1 MNVKKTKL
9 QKKSKRLATTLVLF
23 SVSILLIL
31 NFVSAVCIRALT
43 RSGMDQKQDAF
54 LQQTTLSGKRQ
65 AEQFIEQYIGITE
78 TLAQSTQLQR
88 AVKNT
93 TQDRPASDTPE
104 FSEALVLLQR
114 TMGEYPDILGV
125 GFGSLTEDYIY
136 NQDGTRLNVLLSE
149 RPYFQNAK
157 EGTYVTQ
164 PYVDSAT
171 DEMCVSVATPLSDG
185 STVIG
190 LLVLD
195 LKLTQVSDFL
205 KGMDFGESGRI
216 VLLSENNTI
225 LGHEDHD
232 MIGKNFADLD
242 IQGALLEQIEAPTN
256 EIVNYKLDGE
266 SRVGTVQEL
275 SGGGWKVLSS
285 MSQAEYNAQTTKTT
299 VSLVL
304 LLLGSTAVVAILLW
318 IIITKRLRPVS
329 QLNEALR
336 EMSMGNLHIAVTHN
350 GRDEVGEMAESLR
363 ECIRNLSSYIN
374 EIDRVMD
381 GLAQGDLTIQ
391 TDVAFQGDFMPIQ
404 HSIEG
409 FIEKMS
415 AAMGSIQLAS
425 EQVFSGS
432 DQVSSG
438 AQSLAQG
445 ATQQASSV
453 EELAAAVTEISS
465 TVKENHKIVKD
476 AASGALQVNSDI
488 VESGKRMR
496 QSLAFMTEIRERSNE
511 ISHIIKT
518 IEDIAFQT
526 NILALNAAVE
536 AARAGQAGKGFAVVA
551 DEVRSLAGKTA
562 EASNSTTALIAA
574 SLTAVEKGTESMEAT
589 SKFMESVVEEAQ
601 KITDVF
607 QNIADV
613 SERQSA
619 SIEQVT
625 QGIDQISSVVQTNSA
640 TAEQSAAVSEEL
652 SGQAQLLKDM
662 LSRFTLSDPAEAA
675 RQSEIG

>member
-1 MNVKKTKL
+1 MNVKKAKL
-9 QKKSKRLATTLVLF
+9 RKKSKRLATTLVLF
-23 SVSILLIL
+23 SIATLLIL
-31 NFVSAVCIRALT
+31 NLVSAVCIGTLT
-43 RSGMDQKQDAF
+43 SSGMNQKQDAF

-65 AEQFIEQYIGITE
+65 VEQFIEQYIGITE
-78 TLAQSTQLQR
+78 TLAQSTQLQH
-88 AVKNT
+88 AVT
-93 TQDRPASDTPE
+93 GTAQDRPISGTPE
-104 FSEALVLLQR
+104 FSEALVLLHR
-114 TMGEYPDILGV
+114 TMEEYPDILGV

-136 NQDGTRLNVLLSE
+136 NQEGTRLSE

-164 PYVDSAT
+164 PYIDSAT

-185 STVIG
+185 TATAG
-190 LLVLD
+190 LLILD

-225 LGHEDHD
+225 LGHENHD
-232 MIGKNFADLD
+232 MIGKNFSELD
-242 IQGALLEQIEAPTN
+242 IQGELLEQLEEPTN

-266 SRVGTVQEL
+266 PCVGIVQEL

-285 MSQAEYNAQTTKTT
+285 MSKAEYNAQTTKTT

-304 LLLGSTAVVAILLW
+304 LLLGSTAIVAILLW
-318 IIITKRLRPVS
+318 IIIVKRLRPIS
-329 QLNEALR
+329 QLNDALR

-350 GRDEVGEMAESLR
+350 GADEVGEMAESMR
-363 ECIRNLSSYIN
+363 ECIRNLSGYVN
-374 EIDRVMD
+374 EIDRVM
-381 GLAQGDLTIQ
+381 GCLAQGDLTIQ

-409 FIEKMS
+409 FIQKLSAVMS
-415 AAMGSIQLAS
+415 SIQLAS

-438 AQSLAQG
+438 AQALAQG
-445 ATQQASSV
+445 ATEQASSV

-465 TVKENHKIVKD
+465 TVKENHAIVKD

-562 EASNSTTALIAA
+562 EASNSTTSLIAA
-574 SLTAVEKGTESMEAT
+574 SLAAVEKGTESMETT

-607 QNIADV
+607 QNIANA
-613 SERQSA
+613 SERQSV

-662 LSRFTLSDPAEAA
+662 LNRFTLPDTADSAK
-675 RQSEIG
+675 

>member
-31 NFVSAVCIRALT
+31 NFVSAVCIGALT

-88 AVKNT
+88 AVKDT

-205 KGMDFGESGRI
+205 KEMDFGESGRI

-285 MSQAEYNAQTTKTT
+285 MSKAEYNAQTTKTT

-318 IIITKRLRPVS
+318 IIIAKRLRPVS

-350 GRDEVGEMAESLR
+350 GTDEVGEMAESLR
-363 ECIRNLSSYIN
+363 EYIRNLSSYVN

-640 TAEQSAAVSEEL
+640 TAEQSVAASEEL

>member
-1 MNVKKTKL
+1 MNVKKAKL
-9 QKKSKRLATTLVLF
+9 RKKSKRLATTLVLF
-23 SVSILLIL
+23 SIATLLIL
-31 NFVSAVCIRALT
+31 NLVSAVCIGTLT
-43 RSGMDQKQDAF
+43 SSGMNQKQDAF

-65 AEQFIEQYIGITE
+65 VEQFIEQYIGITE
-78 TLAQSTQLQR
+78 TLAQSTQLQH
-88 AVKNT
+88 AVT
-93 TQDRPASDTPE
+93 GTAQDRPISGTPE
-104 FSEALVLLQR
+104 FSEALVLLHR
-114 TMGEYPDILGV
+114 TMEEYPDILGV

-136 NQDGTRLNVLLSE
+136 NQEGTRLNVLLSE

-164 PYVDSAT
+164 PYIDSAT

-185 STVIG
+185 TATAG
-190 LLVLD
+190 LLILD

-225 LGHEDHD
+225 LGHENHD
-232 MIGKNFADLD
+232 MIGKNFSELD
-242 IQGALLEQIEAPTN
+242 IQGELLEQLEEPTN

-266 SRVGTVQEL
+266 PCVGIVQEL

-285 MSQAEYNAQTTKTT
+285 MSKAEYNAQTTKTT

-304 LLLGSTAVVAILLW
+304 LLLGSTAIVAILLW
-318 IIITKRLRPVS
+318 IIIVKRLRPIS
-329 QLNEALR
+329 QLNDALR

-350 GRDEVGEMAESLR
+350 GADEVGEMAD
-363 ECIRNLSSYIN
+363 LSGYVN
-374 EIDRVMD
+374 EIDRVM
-381 GLAQGDLTIQ
+381 GCLAQGDLTIQ

-409 FIEKMS
+409 FIQKLSAVMS
-415 AAMGSIQLAS
+415 SIQLAS

-438 AQSLAQG
+438 AQALAQG
-445 ATQQASSV
+445 ATEQASSV

-465 TVKENHKIVKD
+465 TVKENHAIVKD

-562 EASNSTTALIAA
+562 EASNSTTSLIAA
-574 SLTAVEKGTESMEAT
+574 SLAAVEKGTESMETT

-607 QNIADV
+607 QNIANA
-613 SERQSA
+613 SERQSV

-662 LSRFTLSDPAEAA
+662 LNRFTLPDTADSAK
-675 RQSEIG
+675 

>member
-31 NFVSAVCIRALT
+31 NFVSAVCIGALT

-88 AVKNT
+88 AVKDT

-205 KGMDFGESGRI
+205 KEMDFGESGRI

-391 TDVAFQGDFMPIQ
+391 TDVAFQGDFMPI
-404 HSIEG
+404 
-409 FIEKMS
+409 
-415 AAMGSIQLAS
+415 
-425 EQVFSGS
+425 
-432 DQVSSG
+432 
-438 AQSLAQG
+438 
-445 ATQQASSV
+445 
-453 EELAAAVTEISS
+453 
-465 TVKENHKIVKD
+465 
-476 AASGALQVNSDI
+476 
-488 VESGKRMR
+488 
-496 QSLAFMTEIRERSNE
+496 
-511 ISHIIKT
+511 
-518 IEDIAFQT
+518 
-526 NILALNAAVE
+526 
-536 AARAGQAGKGFAVVA
+536 
-551 DEVRSLAGKTA
+551 
-562 EASNSTTALIAA
+562 
-574 SLTAVEKGTESMEAT
+574 
-589 SKFMESVVEEAQ
+589 
-601 KITDVF
+601 
-607 QNIADV
+607 
-613 SERQSA
+613 
-619 SIEQVT
+619 
-625 QGIDQISSVVQTNSA
+625 
-640 TAEQSAAVSEEL
+640 
-652 SGQAQLLKDM
+652 
-662 LSRFTLSDPAEAA
+662 
-675 RQSEIG
+675 

>member
-1 MNVKKTKL
+1 MNVKKAKL
-9 QKKSKRLATTLVLF
+9 RKKSKRLATTLVLF
-23 SVSILLIL
+23 SIATLLIL
-31 NFVSAVCIRALT
+31 NLVSAVCIGTLT
-43 RSGMDQKQDAF
+43 SSGMNQKQDAF

-65 AEQFIEQYIGITE
+65 VEQFIEQYIGITE
-78 TLAQSTQLQR
+78 TLAQSTQLQH
-88 AVKNT
+88 AVT
-93 TQDRPASDTPE
+93 GTAQDRPISGTPE
-104 FSEALVLLQR
+104 FSEALVLLHR
-114 TMGEYPDILGV
+114 TMEEYPDILGV

-136 NQDGTRLNVLLSE
+136 NQEGTRLNVLLSE

-164 PYVDSAT
+164 PYIDSAT

-185 STVIG
+185 TATAG
-190 LLVLD
+190 LLILD

-225 LGHEDHD
+225 LGHENHD
-232 MIGKNFADLD
+232 MIGKNFSELD
-242 IQGALLEQIEAPTN
+242 IQGELLEQLEEPTN

-266 SRVGTVQEL
+266 PCVGIVQEL

-285 MSQAEYNAQTTKTT
+285 MSKAEYNAQTTKTT

-304 LLLGSTAVVAILLW
+304 LLLGSTAIVAIL
-318 IIITKRLRPVS
+318 IVKRLRPIS
-329 QLNEALR
+329 QLNDALR

-350 GRDEVGEMAESLR
+350 GADEVGEMAESMR
-363 ECIRNLSSYIN
+363 ECIRNLSGYVN
-374 EIDRVMD
+374 EIDRVM
-381 GLAQGDLTIQ
+381 GCLAQGDLTIQ

-409 FIEKMS
+409 FIQKLSAVMS
-415 AAMGSIQLAS
+415 SIQLAS

-438 AQSLAQG
+438 AQALAQG
-445 ATQQASSV
+445 ATEQASSV

-465 TVKENHKIVKD
+465 TVKENHAIVKD

-562 EASNSTTALIAA
+562 EASNSTTSLIAA
-574 SLTAVEKGTESMEAT
+574 SLAAVEKGTESMEKT

-607 QNIADV
+607 QNIANA
-613 SERQSA
+613 SERQSV

-662 LSRFTLSDPAEAA
+662 LNRFTLPDTADSAK
-675 RQSEIG
+675 

>member
-31 NFVSAVCIRALT
+31 NFVSAVCIGALT

-88 AVKNT
+88 AVKDT

-205 KGMDFGESGRI
+205 KEMDFGESGRI

-285 MSQAEYNAQTTKTT
+285 MSKAEYNAQTTKTT

-318 IIITKRLRPVS
+318 IIIAKRLRPVS

-350 GRDEVGEMAESLR
+350 GTDEVGEMAESLR
-363 ECIRNLSSYIN
+363 ECIRNLSSYVN

-640 TAEQSAAVSEEL
+640 TAEQSVAVSEEL

>member
-1 MNVKKTKL
+1 M
-9 QKKSKRLATTLVLF
+9 
-23 SVSILLIL
+23 
-31 NFVSAVCIRALT
+31 
-43 RSGMDQKQDAF
+43 
-54 LQQTTLSGKRQ
+54 
-65 AEQFIEQYIGITE
+65 GI
-78 TLAQSTQLQR
+78 
-88 AVKNT
+88 
-93 TQDRPASDTPE
+93 
-104 FSEALVLLQR
+104 
-114 TMGEYPDILGV
+114 
-125 GFGSLTEDYIY
+125 
-136 NQDGTRLNVLLSE
+136 
-149 RPYFQNAK
+149 
-157 EGTYVTQ
+157 
-164 PYVDSAT
+164 
-171 DEMCVSVATPLSDG
+171 
-185 STVIG
+185 
-190 LLVLD
+190 
-195 LKLTQVSDFL
+195 
-205 KGMDFGESGRI
+205 
-216 VLLSENNTI
+216 
-225 LGHEDHD
+225 
-232 MIGKNFADLD
+232 
-242 IQGALLEQIEAPTN
+242 
-256 EIVNYKLDGE
+256 
-266 SRVGTVQEL
+266 VQEL

-285 MSQAEYNAQTTKTT
+285 MSKAEYNAQTTKTT

-304 LLLGSTAVVAILLW
+304 LLLGSTAIVAILLW
-318 IIITKRLRPVS
+318 IIIVKRLRPIS
-329 QLNEALR
+329 QLNDALR

-350 GRDEVGEMAESLR
+350 GADEVGEMAESMR
-363 ECIRNLSSYIN
+363 ECIRNLSGYVN
-374 EIDRVMD
+374 EIDRVM
-381 GLAQGDLTIQ
+381 GCLAQGDLTIQ

-409 FIEKMS
+409 FIQKLSAVMS
-415 AAMGSIQLAS
+415 SIQLAS

-438 AQSLAQG
+438 AQALAQG
-445 ATQQASSV
+445 ATEQASSV
-453 EELAAAVTEISS
+453 AELAAAVTEISS
-465 TVKENHKIVKD
+465 TVKENHAIVKD

-562 EASNSTTALIAA
+562 EASNSTTSLIAA
-574 SLTAVEKGTESMEAT
+574 SLAAVEKGTESMEKT

-607 QNIADV
+607 QNIANA
-613 SERQSA
+613 SERQSV

-662 LSRFTLSDPAEAA
+662 LNRFTLPDTADSAK
-675 RQSEIG
+675 

>member
-1 MNVKKTKL
+1 MNVKKAKL
-9 QKKSKRLATTLVLF
+9 RKKSKRLATTLVLF
-23 SVSILLIL
+23 SIATLLIL
-31 NFVSAVCIRALT
+31 NLVSAVCIGTLT
-43 RSGMDQKQDAF
+43 SSGMNQKQDAF

-65 AEQFIEQYIGITE
+65 VEQFIEQYIGITE
-78 TLAQSTQLQR
+78 TLAQSTQLQH
-88 AVKNT
+88 AVT
-93 TQDRPASDTPE
+93 GTAQDRPISGTPE
-104 FSEALVLLQR
+104 FSEALVLLHR
-114 TMGEYPDILGV
+114 TMEEYPDILGV

-136 NQDGTRLNVLLSE
+136 NQEGTRLNVLLSE
-149 RPYFQNAK
+149 WPYFQNAK

-164 PYVDSAT
+164 PYIDSAT

-185 STVIG
+185 TATAG
-190 LLVLD
+190 LLILG

-225 LGHEDHD
+225 LGHENHD
-232 MIGKNFADLD
+232 MIGKNFSELD
-242 IQGALLEQIEAPTN
+242 IQGELLEQLEEPTN

-266 SRVGTVQEL
+266 PCVGIVQEL

-285 MSQAEYNAQTTKTT
+285 MSKAEYNAQTTKTT

-304 LLLGSTAVVAILLW
+304 LLLGSTAIVAILLW
-318 IIITKRLRPVS
+318 IIIVKRLRPIS
-329 QLNEALR
+329 QLNDALR

-350 GRDEVGEMAESLR
+350 GADEVGEMAESMR
-363 ECIRNLSSYIN
+363 ECIRNLSGYVN
-374 EIDRVMD
+374 EIDRVM
-381 GLAQGDLTIQ
+381 GCLAQGDLTIQ

-409 FIEKMS
+409 FIQKLSAVMS
-415 AAMGSIQLAS
+415 SIQLAS

-438 AQSLAQG
+438 AQALAQG
-445 ATQQASSV
+445 ATEQASSV

-465 TVKENHKIVKD
+465 TVKENHAIVKD

-562 EASNSTTALIAA
+562 EASNSTTSLIAA
-574 SLTAVEKGTESMEAT
+574 SLAAVEKGTESMETT

-607 QNIADV
+607 QNIANA
-613 SERQSA
+613 SERQSV

-662 LSRFTLSDPAEAA
+662 LNRFTLPDTADSAK
-675 RQSEIG
+675 

>member
-1 MNVKKTKL
+1 MNVKKAKL
-9 QKKSKRLATTLVLF
+9 RKKSKRLATTLVLF
-23 SVSILLIL
+23 SIATLLIL
-31 NFVSAVCIRALT
+31 NLVSAVCIGTLT
-43 RSGMDQKQDAF
+43 SSGMNQKQDAF

-65 AEQFIEQYIGITE
+65 VEQFIEQYIGITE
-78 TLAQSTQLQR
+78 TLAQSTQLQH
-88 AVKNT
+88 AVT
-93 TQDRPASDTPE
+93 GTAQDRPISGTPE
-104 FSEALVLLQR
+104 FSEALVLLHR
-114 TMGEYPDILGV
+114 TMEEYPDILGV

-136 NQDGTRLNVLLSE
+136 NQEGTRLNVLLSE

-164 PYVDSAT
+164 PYIDSAT

-185 STVIG
+185 TATAG
-190 LLVLD
+190 LLILD

-225 LGHEDHD
+225 LGHENHD
-232 MIGKNFADLD
+232 MIGKNFSELD
-242 IQGALLEQIEAPTN
+242 IQGELLEQLEEPTN

-266 SRVGTVQEL
+266 SCVGIVQEL

-285 MSQAEYNAQTTKTT
+285 MSKAEYNAQTTKTT

-304 LLLGSTAVVAILLW
+304 LLLGSTAIVAILLW
-318 IIITKRLRPVS
+318 IIIVKRLRPIS
-329 QLNEALR
+329 QLNDALR

-350 GRDEVGEMAESLR
+350 GADEVGEMAESMR
-363 ECIRNLSSYIN
+363 ECIRNLSGYVN
-374 EIDRVMD
+374 EIDRVM
-381 GLAQGDLTIQ
+381 GCLAQGDLTIQ

-409 FIEKMS
+409 FIQKLSAVMS
-415 AAMGSIQLAS
+415 SIQLAS

-438 AQSLAQG
+438 AQALAQG
-445 ATQQASSV
+445 ATEQ
-453 EELAAAVTEISS
+453 VTEISS
-465 TVKENHKIVKD
+465 TVKENHAIVKD

-562 EASNSTTALIAA
+562 EASNSTTSLIAA
-574 SLTAVEKGTESMEAT
+574 SLAAVEKGTESMETT

-607 QNIADV
+607 QNIANA
-613 SERQSA
+613 SERQSV

-662 LSRFTLSDPAEAA
+662 LNRFTLPDTADSAK
-675 RQSEIG
+675 